1 MSLLLLPSLWQYV
14 DGAKSARA
22 YQYKALADE
31 CCVAVGLAV
40 GWPLVVAL
48 FVVLALVLVVVFT
61 WETTAK
67 ERVASILLV
76 GRCWVDAPR
85 RRRLAI
91 ATGFA
96 TTKPRRILAT
106 AKRWPTVRA
115 IWLAND

>member
-48 FVVLALVLVVVFT
+48 FVV
-61 WETTAK
+61 
-67 ERVASILLV
+67 
-76 GRCWVDAPR
+76 
-85 RRRLAI
+85 
-91 ATGFA
+91 
-96 TTKPRRILAT
+96 
-106 AKRWPTVRA
+106 
-115 IWLAND
+115 